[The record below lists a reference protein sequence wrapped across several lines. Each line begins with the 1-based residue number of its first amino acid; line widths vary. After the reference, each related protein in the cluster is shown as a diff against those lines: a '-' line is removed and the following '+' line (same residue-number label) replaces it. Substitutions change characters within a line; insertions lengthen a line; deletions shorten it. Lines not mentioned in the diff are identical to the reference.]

1 VTLAASSWEDLPERF
16 ALAQVYHDVARV
28 IGWDRAIAFGMNVW
42 REKRPPSRCHIN
54 GRGFIYIPSEL
65 GGRRGG
71 GGSELIRLAG
81 ERDAALLVKEFPT
94 HELEFPNIVSAS
106 IGRRNRAIVQHLS
119 DGLRTA
125 VVACAFGIT
134 ERQVRNI
141 ASKELSACL
150 AAKP

>member
-1 VTLAASSWEDLPERF
+1 MAVSNWEDLPERF

-28 IGWDRAIAFGMNVW
+28 IGWDRAIAFGMSVW
-42 REKRPPSRCHIN
+42 TEKRPPSRGQDY
-54 GRGFIYIPSEL
+54 GRGVIYIPTKL
-65 GGRRGG
+65 NHWCGL
-71 GGSELIRLAG
+71 ELIRLAG